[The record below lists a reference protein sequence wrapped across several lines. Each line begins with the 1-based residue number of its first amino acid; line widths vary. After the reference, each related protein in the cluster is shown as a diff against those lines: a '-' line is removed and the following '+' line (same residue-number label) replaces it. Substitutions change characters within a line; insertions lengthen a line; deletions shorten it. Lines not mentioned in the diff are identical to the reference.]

1 MTNTPFRHLRFE
13 SVDSTNAEARRLAQK
28 GEGGPLWITSQIQTA
43 GRGRRGR
50 DWVSKSGN
58 LYATFL
64 QTFSVPPATAAQA
77 SFVTALAVHDA
88 CNQFLP
94 STADLSLKWPND
106 LLLEQQKLV
115 GILLETVPCDQPGRM
130 AVAIGCGI
138 NLAHAP
144 SDTSYG
150 ATWLNA
156 HTLHQVSPELFLSVL
171 AQTMSDRLDQWKNG
185 EGFDLITKAWQN
197 RASHIGKM
205 ISLIGTS
212 ETVTGKFL
220 ALATDGALIL
230 ELSDGNTKHF
240 HAGDVS
246 FRPITSTGIPHAE

>member
-1 MTNTPFRHLRFE
+1 MTDTPFRHLRFE
-13 SVDSTNAEARRLAQK
+13 SIDSTNAEARRLAEK
-28 GEGGPLWITSQIQTA
+28 GEGGPLWITSKIQTA

-50 DWVSKSGN
+50 DWVSKTGN

-64 QTFSVPPATAAQA
+64 RTFEVPPATAAQA

-88 CNQFLP
+88 CRQFLP
-94 STADLSLKWPND
+94 PSIDLSLKWPND
-106 LLLEQQKLV
+106 LLLDQKKLV
-115 GILLETVPCDQPGRM
+115 GILLETVPCDQPGKM

-138 NLAHAP
+138 NLEHAP
-144 SDTSYG
+144 SQTNYG

-156 HTLHQVSPELFLSVL
+156 RTSHQVSADQLLEKL
-171 AQTMSDRLDQWKNG
+171 AHCMSDRLDQWKNG

-205 ISLIGTS
+205 ISLIGAN

-220 ALATDGALIL
+220 ALAADGALVL
-230 ELSDGNTKHF
+230 ELQDGSNKHF

-246 FRPITSTGIPHAE
+246 FRPYTSTGTPYAE